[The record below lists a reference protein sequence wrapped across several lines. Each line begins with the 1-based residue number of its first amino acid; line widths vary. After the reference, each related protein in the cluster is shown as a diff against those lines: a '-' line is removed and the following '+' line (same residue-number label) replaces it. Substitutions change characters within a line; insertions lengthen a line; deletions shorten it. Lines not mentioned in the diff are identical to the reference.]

1 MPNPLVT
8 QHYPDDFAIASFV
21 FTGALIN
28 DPSAILYADR
38 TLVIDQI
45 VVGVH
50 AAGTSS
56 GAGALSFEISNS
68 CIGTSGNSIGV
79 VTVDGANVTAGDHVI
94 LDGVGTTVYKYT
106 AGVAA
111 ACTGCTQLK
120 WLNTSN
126 TTIDNVIPAGSWLVV
141 DSTGTTT
148 GARVTIQVRYRSRQA

>member
-38 TLVIDQI
+38 ALVIDQI

-50 AAGTSS
+50 AVGGS
-56 GAGALSFEISNS
+56 AGALSFEISNS
-68 CIGTSGNSIGV
+68 CTGTSGNSIGV
-79 VTVDGANVTAGDHVI
+79 VTVDTANVTAGDHVI

-120 WLNTSN
+120 WLNATN

>member
-1 MPNPLVT
+1 MPNPLVV
-8 QHYPDDFAIASFV
+8 QHYPDDFQTVSYV

-38 TLVIDQI
+38 ALVIDQI

-50 AAGTSS
+50 AVGGS
-56 GAGALSFEISNS
+56 GGALSFEISNS

-79 VTVDGANVTAGDHVI
+79 VTVDTANVTAGDHII

-120 WLNTSN
+120 WLNATN

-148 GARVTIQVRYRSRQA
+148 PCRVTIQVRYRSRQA